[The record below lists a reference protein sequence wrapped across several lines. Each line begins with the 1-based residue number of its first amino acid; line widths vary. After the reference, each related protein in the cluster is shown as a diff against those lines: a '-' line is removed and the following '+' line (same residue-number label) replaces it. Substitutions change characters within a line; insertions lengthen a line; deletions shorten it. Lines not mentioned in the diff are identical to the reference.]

1 METFK
6 NIVRLGEITEKTFKQ
21 KRKPLGQWQLASL
34 MGVQHV
40 LTEILDYLPA
50 KRKQAEL
57 VLEFIASR
65 IERGV
70 QDGHVPLSEREKE
83 IREEVRKLNME
94 GSQ

>member
-1 METFK
+1 
-6 NIVRLGEITEKTFKQ
+6 
-21 KRKPLGQWQLASL
+21 
-34 MGVQHV
+34 
-40 LTEILDYLPA
+40 LDYLPA